1 LHKRSIT
8 FGKLLISYAEEFWNS
23 LCWIWIFDH
32 SARTIGQVPVAWER
46 PPGRCKVAVFGA

>member
-1 LHKRSIT
+1 MFNYFWEAFDFI
-8 FGKLLISYAEEFWNS
+8 AEEFWNS